1 MLGVLEQLFHAL
13 IAAFLCVFIAIAL
26 VTIAE
31 KTPHNSV
38 CERKVQWTSLTN

>member
-13 IAAFLCVFIAIAL
+13 IAVFLCMFLAITL
-26 VTIAE
+26 ITIAE
-31 KTPHNSV
+31 KTPHNPV

>member
-1 MLGVLEQLFHAL
+1 MFNVLEQLFHAL
-13 IAAFLCVFIAIAL
+13 IAAFLCMFIAIAL

-31 KTPHNSV
+31 KTPHSPV